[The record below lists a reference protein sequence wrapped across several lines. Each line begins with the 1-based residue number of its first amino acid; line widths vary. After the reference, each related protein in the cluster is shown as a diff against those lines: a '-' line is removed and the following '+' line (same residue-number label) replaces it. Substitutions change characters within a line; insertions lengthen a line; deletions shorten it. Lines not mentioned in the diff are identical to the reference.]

1 MPDTDIEEK
10 LKENFQSGSHKV
22 QKMKYT
28 FIINTKARSGKG
40 GIIWNMLKPEL
51 KKRRIN
57 CDIFYTEYA
66 GHATKIAADA
76 TSDGGEHTLIVL
88 GGDGSVGEVLSGIR
102 DCSKVTLGFIPT
114 GSGNDFSRELKLP
127 VKPSEA
133 LKNILEP
140 GRIVPMDVG
149 IVKSGGIYRFAVST
163 GIGFDASVCHYAE
176 KSRMKMFLNRIHL
189 GSLVYLGTALK
200 RLFADP
206 LYEADVW
213 LDDNEPLHFQKV
225 YFAAAMNQPYEGGGF
240 RFCPDAKPDDGLLDV
255 IVVSGLLRLKVLCLL
270 PTAFL
275 GKHVRFQGIDIY
287 KCKKVRIETNEKA
300 AIHTDGQPIAVENVL
315 EAEISRKQIRVI
327 VS

>member
-1 MPDTDIEEK
+1 MK
-10 LKENFQSGSHKV
+10 GKAFKEVIKV

-28 FIINTKARSGKG
+28 FIINPKSRSGKG
-40 GIIWNMLKPEL
+40 GVIWNLLKPEL
-51 KKRRIN
+51 KKQRIE

-66 GHATKIAADA
+66 GHAREIAADV
-76 TSDGGEHTLIVL
+76 TSDGEEHTIVVL
-88 GGDGSVGEVLSGIR
+88 GGDGSIGEVLSGIR

-127 VKPSEA
+127 VKPEKA
-133 LKNILEP
+133 LENVLKP

-149 IVKSGGIYRFAVST
+149 IARSGGTYRFAVST
-163 GIGFDASVCHYAE
+163 GIGFDASVCHYVE
-176 KSRMKMFLNRIHL
+176 KSRMKTFLNRIHL

-213 LDDNEPLHFQKV
+213 LDDHEPLHFQRM

-255 IVVSGLLRLKVLCLL
+255 IVVSKLPRLKVLCLL
-270 PTAFL
+270 PTAFA
-275 GKHVRFQGIDIY
+275 GKHVRFRGIDIY
-287 KCKKVRIETNEKA
+287 KCKKVRIEVNEKA
-300 AIHTDGQPIAVENVL
+300 AVHTDGQPAAVENTL
-315 EAEISRKQIRVI
+315 EAEIAQKQIRVI
-327 VS
+327 VSE

>member
-1 MPDTDIEEK
+1 
-10 LKENFQSGSHKV
+10 
-22 QKMKYT
+22 MKYI
-28 FIINTKARSGKG
+28 FIINPKSRSGKG
-40 GIIWNMLKPEL
+40 GMIWELLKPEL
-51 KKRRIN
+51 KKRRI
-57 CDIFYTEYA
+57 DHEIFYTEYA
-66 GHATKIAADA
+66 GHATKIAADV
-76 TSDGGEHTLIVL
+76 TSDGEEHILVVL
-88 GGDGSVGEVLSGIR
+88 GGDGSVGEVLSGIN
-102 DCSKVTLGFIPT
+102 DCSKVILGFIPT

-127 VKPSEA
+127 VRPEKA

-149 IVKSGGIYRFAVST
+149 LARSGGIYHRFAVST
-163 GIGFDASVCHYAE
+163 GIGFDASVCHHAE
-176 KSRMKMFLNRIHL
+176 KSRMKTFLNRIHL

-255 IVVSGLLRLKVLCLL
+255 IVVSGLTRLKVLCLL
-270 PTAFL
+270 PTAFS
-275 GKHVRFQGIDIY
+275 GNHVHFRGINIY

-300 AIHTDGQPIAVENVL
+300 AVHTDGQPAAVENVL
-315 EAEISRKQIRVI
+315 EAEISKRQIRVI
-327 VS
+327 SL